1 MLLLALCLKYNYFFS
16 SHLKQAPEP
25 VYVSAMFHF
34 IIQFLDGQFFFC
46 YHTWILCFKSQTFLF
61 SKSSS
66 EKRVCSN
73 ELPCLQA
80 LSEEKVA
87 YERSTSRNIYL
98 NVAVNTLKKL
108 RSLVPNSPSSTNSTY
123 HICGLIIGALLGLE
137 ATERNLLKRQTH
149 FSEALCWKANKS
161 S

>member
-1 MLLLALCLKYNYFFS
+1 MKMLLLALCLKYSYFFPL
-16 SHLKQAPEP
+16 SHLSRPQKP
-25 VYVSAMFHF
+25 
-34 IIQFLDGQFFFC
+34 
-46 YHTWILCFKSQTFLF
+46 WILYFKSQAFLF
-61 SKSSS
+61 SSSS
-66 EKRVCSN
+66 SSGKRVCNN
-73 ELPCLQA
+73 ELHCLQA

-123 HICGLIIGALLGLE
+123 HTCGLLIGALLGLE

-149 FSEALCWKANKS
+149 FSEALR
-161 S
+161 

>member
-1 MLLLALCLKYNYFFS
+1 M
-16 SHLKQAPEP
+16 
-25 VYVSAMFHF
+25 
-34 IIQFLDGQFFFC
+34 
-46 YHTWILCFKSQTFLF
+46 FLF

-66 EKRVCSN
+66 GKNGN
-73 ELPCLQA
+73 ELRCLQA
-80 LSEEKVA
+80 LAEEKVA

-123 HICGLIIGALLGLE
+123 HGCGLIIGALLGLE

-149 FSEALCWKANKS
+149 FSEALC
-161 S
+161 